1 MQSGELFHYYLTMN
15 MNNICRIC
23 LEKGSVP
30 QKLTPIFDPIKP
42 PHFSNLI
49 MACSQVQVNILFIY
63 LNCNNL
69 IITLILGL
77 K

>member
-1 MQSGELFHYYLTMN
+1 MQSGDLFHYYLTMN

-23 LEKGSVP
+23 LEKAMVP

-49 MACSQVQVNILFIY
+49 MACASVQVFPFPLLPFKHT
-63 LNCNNL
+63 
-69 IITLILGL
+69 TLVDSVR
-77 K
+77 